1 MTTQHVPVLLD
12 EVIEALDIQKDGT
25 YLDCTGGYGGHSA
38 EILARLSPKGELVIC
53 DYHRPTVD
61 ILKQKF
67 ASHTNVT
74 VMWSR
79 FSEIFDKT
87 ELCFDG
93 ILADFG
99 ISSPQLDDGELGIGF
114 LKDDAP
120 LDMRIDDTLTESAS
134 DILKTWSEE
143 ELADLFFYQGGET
156 GARKLARAIVSD
168 RKENKFFETA
178 GALRDL
184 CARVLGKYYRSRKI
198 HAATKVFQ
206 ALRIVVNRELAEVEA
221 LLKSAPHK
229 LNPKGRLVL
238 ISFHSGEDRL
248 VKTQFRELAMKDDFE
263 LLPRKA
269 IQPSDEELKR
279 NPRARSAKMR
289 VLRRSE

>member
-1 MTTQHVPVLLD
+1 MTTQHVPVLLGETID
-12 EVIEALDIQKDGT
+12 ALDIKRAGT

-38 EILARLSPKGELVIC
+38 AILEKLSDEGKLVIC
-53 DYHRPTVD
+53 DYHRPTVEM
-61 ILKQKF
+61 LKQKF
-67 ASHTNVT
+67 AGHPNVM
-74 VMWSR
+74 VVGSR

-99 ISSPQLDDGELGIGF
+99 ISSPQLDDDELGIGF

-120 LDMRIDDTLTESAS
+120 LDMRIDETLTESAS

-156 GARKLARAIVSD
+156 GARKLARAIVHD
-168 RKENKFFETA
+168 RKENKFYETA
-178 GALRDL
+178 GSLRDL
-184 CARVLGKYYRSRKI
+184 CARVLGKFYRSRKI

-221 LLKSAPHK
+221 LLRVAPHR
-229 LNPKGRLVL
+229 LNPSGRLVL

-248 VKTQFRELAMKDDFE
+248 VKARFRELAMKDDFE
-263 LLPRKA
+263 LPQRKA

-279 NPRARSAKMR
+279 NARARSAKMR
-289 VLRRSE
+289 VLQRI